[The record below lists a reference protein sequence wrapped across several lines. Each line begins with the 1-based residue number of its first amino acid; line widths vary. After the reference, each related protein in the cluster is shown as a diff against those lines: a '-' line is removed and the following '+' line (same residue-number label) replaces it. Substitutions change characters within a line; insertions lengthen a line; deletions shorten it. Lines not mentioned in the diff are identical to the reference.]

1 MTATPVQCRSKA
13 AFDLDGHAEY
23 TFKGMFTLY
32 ADVLNI
38 LNQGPSFD
46 ANAAYGL
53 YGFNPSWQD
62 RQFIGRW
69 FRIGAKVDF
78 GGGHKAPPPPVA
90 ARRRR
95 RLRLSRLR
103 LRRRLRLRLSRLR
116 RLRRRLPLRPASA
129 VKDFRFG
136 DTVAGLR
143 KRIGPLRHSERPF
156 SLAAEDRPTT
166 SSCLIGAKRLG
177 CPRCAAFELCPRS
190 CPRPTTGRRYVG
202 AFLT

>member
-1 MTATPVQCRSKA
+1 YDMEATDSGGVYGDCQASADNGQLASWNDGTPVQCRSKA
-13 AFDLDGHAEY
+13 AFNLDGHAEY

-53 YGFNPSWQD
+53 YGFNPSWED

-90 ARRRR
+90 G
-95 RLRLSRLR
+95 
-103 LRRRLRLRLSRLR
+103 
-116 RLRRRLPLRPASA
+116 PPPAPEP
-129 VKDFRFG
+129 
-136 DTVAGLR
+136 VAAPPPPPAPEPAPPPPPPPAPAPTG
-143 KRIGPLRHSERPF
+143 ER
-156 SLAAEDRPTT
+156 
-166 SSCLIGAKRLG
+166 G
-177 CPRCAAFELCPRS
+177 
-190 CPRPTTGRRYVG
+190 
-202 AFLT
+202 